1 MENVETMVVMEADK
15 NNSQNKQVLGDEI
28 MKDGQSCSKTAYYS
42 FCSVTLNHLRWNN
55 FHWNSLAITED
66 IHTIK

>member
-15 NNSQNKQVLGDEI
+15 NNGQNKQVLGDEI

-42 FCSVTLNHLRWNN
+42 FCSVTLNHLR
-55 FHWNSLAITED
+55 
-66 IHTIK
+66 